1 MDLSVKRQSWLG
13 HFYRT
18 LCQEGDG
25 AMKQDFDH
33 IEKQVEAVGEKMK
46 SFCSKIFRDVQPP
59 ERDVM
64 RFDPQLD
71 TEGDTSTSG
80 SADLLKS
87 VENEPGKSIPNQSQ
101 VACPLENYVGHELS
115 ETDPFIFDPQLD
127 ARRSMPVVEGNDERV
142 QMITDQLQV
151 TCHLDSFREPVEP
164 QTSNRSSQNS
174 IEVPASFSDVGLPDE
189 PNSFDSIKN
198 QGRTMDDPSQEPEQ
212 SEPQTSNIS
221 SENLFGVPEFSSD
234 LGLLDN
240 LTALDSVNNQ
250 LAHTFNDPSQGP
262 TRPPTFDP
270 SSPNLFEVPE
280 SSSELELLD
289 LIFPFDSVK
298 NLPGHLFDDSSQ
310 EKSESQTRNPSSKNS
325 FEVPESSD
333 MVLLDEPTAFGGVK
347 NQQRHIFNSPRVPVS
362 VHLLEGGWSKS
373 SLGCAAGALT
383 EEKAAKFWKENA
395 VQGES
400 SAPEVYS
407 ISSVE
412 KVLCEA
418 DFLSIHLPSDNNAN
432 AASSAP
438 NKLSPA
444 NSVDAE
450 EDLVPSDN
458 FTVETVCGIGASNT
472 IASSDMSSR
481 VASHEEEAKKMDL
494 ESLSNPVEVES
505 YDSSFTPF
513 ALSGG
518 GVENASGSSDATS
531 LTEAYRKEHIQF
543 DESAEF
549 HDLSFSSYKDEKVKL
564 EESCVALD
572 SRELYA
578 LSLRIQQIRPFKKKI
593 MDTFAPGRR
602 TVKEYEQLGIW
613 YEDSQIESKFNQE
626 IEHTTSP
633 SAISAFS
640 DRQRCAFYWVF
651 LVYRLRALFFVALL
665 LLPCRSGD
673 GSGGRRGTEPS
684 RVSPLSGSRPCGSFG
699 VNQAINRGGGESHH
713 HGGGEGPAGGRG
725 GCGVVVVEIP
735 PEAHQELDHHPVLRH
750 RCRHPPVAAAH
761 HCAAA
766 RTNLPTSSYSREP
779 PLPAPPPSPSS
790 RLPTSSCFPN
800 CNPENPNP
808 NRPD

>member
-1 MDLSVKRQSWLG
+1 
-13 HFYRT
+13 
-18 LCQEGDG
+18 
-25 AMKQDFDH
+25 
-33 IEKQVEAVGEKMK
+33 MK

-71 TEGDTSTSG
+71 SEGDSSTGG
-80 SADLLKS
+80 SADLLRS

-101 VACPLENYVGHELS
+101 VACPLENYMGHELS

-127 ARRSMPVVEGNDERV
+127 PQRSMPVVESNDEHV

-151 TCHLDSFREPVEP
+151 TCHLDPFQEPVEP

-174 IEVPASFSDVGLPDE
+174 IEVPASFLDVGLPDE

-221 SENLFGVPEFSSD
+221 SENLFGMPEFSSD

-240 LTALDSVNNQ
+240 LTALDSVNSQ
-250 LAHTFNDPSQGP
+250 LAHTFNDPSQEP

-298 NLPGHLFDDSSQ
+298 NLPGHLFDDSSR

-325 FEVPESSD
+325 FEVPGSSD

-347 NQQRHIFNSPRVPVS
+347 NQQRHIFNSPRAPVS
-362 VHLLEGGWSKS
+362 AHLLEGGWSKS
-373 SLGCAAGALT
+373 SLGCADGALT

-412 KVLCEA
+412 KDLCEA
-418 DFLSIHLPSDNNAN
+418 DFLSIHLPSDDNAN
-432 AASSAP
+432 TANLAP
-438 NKLSPA
+438 NKLSSA
-444 NSVDAE
+444 NSVHAE

-472 IASSDMSSR
+472 IASSDMSSP

-505 YDSSFTPF
+505 YKSEILPEVSFQGGSFCDDEVGIVSCIPHSSSFTPF

-549 HDLSFSSYKDEKVKL
+549 YDLSFSSDKDEKVKL
-564 EESCVALD
+564 GESCVALD

-640 DRQRCAFYWVF
+640 DRQSSQEHQIDSDWE
-651 LVYRLRALFFVALL
+651 LL
-665 LLPCRSGD
+665 
-673 GSGGRRGTEPS
+673 
-684 RVSPLSGSRPCGSFG
+684 
-699 VNQAINRGGGESHH
+699 
-713 HGGGEGPAGGRG
+713 
-725 GCGVVVVEIP
+725 
-735 PEAHQELDHHPVLRH
+735 
-750 RCRHPPVAAAH
+750 
-761 HCAAA
+761 
-766 RTNLPTSSYSREP
+766 
-779 PLPAPPPSPSS
+779 
-790 RLPTSSCFPN
+790 
-800 CNPENPNP
+800 
-808 NRPD
+808 